1 LDLAAQ
7 GRLDFEAA
15 DRDRFAC
22 LALAEAAMQADG
34 DAPCVLNAANE
45 IAVAA
50 FLDGQIGFVSI
61 GDVVD
66 AVLQSHQAG
75 AVDSLEAIVAAD
87 AGARHAAQQQI
98 KTMR

>member
-1 LDLAAQ
+1 
-7 GRLDFEAA
+7 
-15 DRDRFAC
+15 
-22 LALAEAAMQADG
+22 MQADG
-34 DAPCVLNAANE
+34 NAPCVLNAANE

-50 FLDGQIGFVSI
+50 FLDGQIGFASI